1 MRVKRG
7 VRSRHRHTKLFKI
20 TKGFRG
26 RRRNTVKLATQAA
39 MKSGQNA
46 YRDRKNKKR
55 EFRSLWITRL
65 NAALR
70 SQGVMYSRFIRA
82 AEEKKVLLNRKAL
95 SELAIH
101 EPEAFK
107 KMVETVM
114 R

>member
-1 MRVKRG
+1 MKVG
-7 VRSRHRHTKLFKI
+7 M
-20 TKGFRG
+20 
-26 RRRNTVKLATQAA
+26 QAA
-39 MKSGQNA
+39 MKAGTNA
-46 YRDRKNKKR
+46 YRDRKRKKR

-70 SQGVMYSRFIRA
+70 SHGVMYSRFIRA

-101 EPEAFK
+101 EPEVFK

-114 R
+114 K

>member
-7 VRSRHRHTKLFKI
+7 VRSRHRHTKLFKL

-26 RRRNTVKLATQAA
+26 RQAA
-39 MKSGQNA
+39 MKAGTNA
-46 YRDRKNKKR
+46 YRDRKRKKR

-101 EPEAFK
+101 EPETFK

-114 R
+114 K